1 MRYRSCVYKTL
12 LGVVGM
18 RLGKELNIR
27 YVFTFTTVKKVKK
40 HYGIILIA
48 IIIAAIGIAA
58 WALNAP
64 QDKVIL
70 TVSTTTSL
78 YETGLLD
85 VLDTKFEEKY
95 PNINVTFISQGTGLA
110 IETAK
115 RGDADMILVHDA
127 VREKAFLEDGYGV
140 NRKIIA
146 YNFFVIVGPEDDP
159 AGIEGMGPVDA
170 LLAIK
175 DAGEAG
181 NAIWVSRGDDSG
193 THAMEKRL
201 WSAGGEDASVLRN
214 SDWYLERGAG
224 MTATLTLAN
233 EKRAYTLCDMGSYLN
248 NYVSGNIDVVILIQA
263 GKETLNV
270 YSAIACD
277 PQNPDLSHVK
287 FDESMKFINFLV
299 SDEVQD
305 ILADYGVDEFGQP
318 LFNPAVEVLKDNTD
332 PTIASWIRD
341 AAFIDGTE
349 CPPEYRYNAG
359 DLTFLNAAIIPLPK

>member
-1 MRYRSCVYKTL
+1 MKD
-12 LGVVGM
+12 
-18 RLGKELNIR
+18 
-27 YVFTFTTVKKVKK
+27 VKK
-40 HYGIILIA
+40 INT
-48 IIIAAIGIAA
+48 IIIITVIIAVVGIAA
-58 WALNAP
+58 WAINAP

-95 PNINVTFISQGTGLA
+95 PAINVTFISQGTGLA

-127 VREKAFLEDGYGV
+127 VREKTFLEDGYGV

-159 AGIEGMGPVDA
+159 AYVEEMDPVDA

-181 NAIWVSRGDDSG
+181 DAIWVSRGDDSG

-201 WSAGGEDASVLRN
+201 WIAGGEDATELRETN
-214 SDWYLERGAG
+214 WYLERGAG
-224 MTATLTLAN
+224 MTATLALAN
-233 EKRAYTLCDMGSYLN
+233 EEQAYTLCDMGSYLN
-248 NYVSGNIDVVILIQA
+248 NYVSGNIDLVILVQA

-270 YSAIACD
+270 YSALACD

-287 FDESMKFINFLV
+287 FDESMKFIQFLV

-318 LFNPAVEVLKDNTD
+318 LFNPAVEVLKDNTE
-332 PTIASWIRD
+332 PAIANWIKD
-341 AAFIDGTE
+341 AAFIDGSE
-349 CPPEYRYNAG
+349 CPPDKRYNAG
-359 DLTFLNAAIIPLPK
+359 NLKFLTAAVIP

>member
-1 MRYRSCVYKTL
+1 M
-12 LGVVGM
+12 
-18 RLGKELNIR
+18 
-27 YVFTFTTVKKVKK
+27 KKI
-40 HYGIILIA
+40 YT
-48 IIIAAIGIAA
+48 IIIITVIIAFVGIAA
-58 WALNAP
+58 WAINAP
-64 QDKVIL
+64 QNKVIL

-95 PNINVTFISQGTGLA
+95 PAINVTFISQGTGLA

-127 VREKAFLEDGYGV
+127 VREKTFLEDGYGV

-159 AGIEGMGPVDA
+159 AYVEKMDPVDA

-181 NAIWVSRGDDSG
+181 DAIWVSRGDDSG

-201 WSAGGEDASVLRN
+201 WIAGGENATELRETN
-214 SDWYLERGAG
+214 WYLERGAG
-224 MTATLTLAN
+224 MTATLALAN
-233 EKRAYTLCDMGSYLN
+233 EERAYTLCDMGSYLN
-248 NYVSGNIDVVILIQA
+248 NYVSGNIDLVILVQA

-270 YSAIACD
+270 YSALACD
-277 PQNPDLSHVK
+277 PQNPELSHVK
-287 FDESMKFINFLV
+287 FDESMKFIQFLV
-299 SDEVQD
+299 SGEVQD

-318 LFNPAVEVLKDNTD
+318 LFNPAVEVLRDNTE
-332 PTIASWIRD
+332 PAIANWIKD
-341 AAFIDGTE
+341 AAFIDGSE
-349 CPPEYRYNAG
+349 CPPDKRYNAG
-359 DLTFLNAAIIPLPK
+359 NLMFLTAAVIP

>member
-1 MRYRSCVYKTL
+1 M
-12 LGVVGM
+12 
-18 RLGKELNIR
+18 
-27 YVFTFTTVKKVKK
+27 KKVKK
-40 HYGIILIA
+40 HYEILLIA

-64 QDKVIL
+64 QDKVML

-146 YNFFVIVGPEDDP
+146 YNYFVIVGPEDDP
-159 AGIEGMGPVDA
+159 AGIEGLDPVDA
-170 LLAIK
+170 LLKIK
-175 DAGEAG
+175 AAGEADD
-181 NAIWVSRGDDSG
+181 AIWVSRGDNSG

-201 WSAGGEDASVLRN
+201 WSAGGEDATELRET
-214 SDWYLERGAG
+214 DWYWERGSG
-224 MTATLTLAN
+224 MTATLAMAN
-233 EKRAYTLCDMGSYLN
+233 EKRGYTLCDKGSYLKN
-248 NYVSGNIDVVILIQA
+248 FVPGNIDLVILVET
-263 GKETLNV
+263 GSVDTLNV

-287 FDESMKFINFLV
+287 FDEAMKFINFLV
-299 SDEVQD
+299 SDEIQE
-305 ILADYGVDEFGQP
+305 ILADFGVDEYGLT
-318 LFNPAVEVLKDNTD
+318 LFNPAVKVLTENTD
-332 PTIASWIRD
+332 PTVAGWIKQT
-341 AAFIDGTE
+341 AFIDGTE
-349 CPPEYRYNAG
+349 CPTNKRYNAG
-359 DLTFLNAAIIPLPK
+359 NLTFLNLK

>member
-1 MRYRSCVYKTL
+1 MK
-12 LGVVGM
+12 
-18 RLGKELNIR
+18 N
-27 YVFTFTTVKKVKK
+27 VKR
-40 HYGIILIA
+40 HYGII
-48 IIIAAIGIAA
+48 IIAVIIVAVGIAA

-64 QDKVIL
+64 QNKVVL

-95 PNINVTFISQGTGLA
+95 PAINVTFISQGTGLA

-140 NRKIIA
+140 NRKIVA

-159 AGIEGMGPVDA
+159 ADIEGMDPVNA
-170 LLAIK
+170 LSAIN

-181 NAIWVSRGDDSG
+181 DAIWVSRGDDSG

-201 WSAGGEDASVLRN
+201 WIAGGEDATELRETN
-214 SDWYLERGAG
+214 WYLERGAG
-224 MTATLTLAN
+224 MTATLALAN
-233 EKRAYTLCDMGSYLN
+233 EKQAYALCDMGSYLN
-248 NYVSGNIDVVILIQA
+248 NYVSGNIELVILVQA

-270 YSAIACD
+270 YSALACD

-287 FDESMKFINFLV
+287 FDESMKFIQFLV
-299 SDEVQD
+299 SNEVQD
-305 ILADYGVDEFGQP
+305 ILADYGVDEFSQP

-332 PTIASWIRD
+332 PTIASWIKD
-341 AAFIDGTE
+341 AAFIDGSE
-349 CPPEYRYNAG
+349 CPQDKRYNAG
-359 DLTFLNAAIIPLPK
+359 DLTFLITAFFPLLK